1 MFIKFILYNP
11 LLKKCLYDKHARY
24 SLAMCNFDGWNLC
37 GCAIFLVSETFP
49 SIQWRSFSDKTFFLK
64 QYRIIFKKHVLLSKK
79 GQLKHLFCEWFFL
92 QMKCDAFPKENARTF
107 PKKTR
112 YYFFLST
119 GSLLYALYFKYN
131 IAVSFFFY
139 KHIISSNRCMFRY
152 RIIIRLQS
160 FV

>member
-49 SIQWRSFSDKTFFLK
+49 SIQWRSFSDRKHFFETVSHHFQKTC
-64 QYRIIFKKHVLLSKK
+64 ITFKKRATETFILWVIFPSNEMRCISEGKRK
-79 GQLKHLFCEWFFL
+79 DFSEKNTLF
-92 QMKCDAFPKENARTF
+92 
-107 PKKTR
+107 
-112 YYFFLST
+112 FFLST

-131 IAVSFFFY
+131 IAVSFFF
-139 KHIISSNRCMFRY
+139 
-152 RIIIRLQS
+152 
-160 FV
+160 

>member
-37 GCAIFLVSETFP
+37 GCAIFFWWVKHFLPFNGDLFQTKHFFETVSHHFQKTCITF
-49 SIQWRSFSDKTFFLK
+49 
-64 QYRIIFKKHVLLSKK
+64 KK

-112 YYFFLST
+112 YFFLST

-131 IAVSFFFY
+131 IAVPFFF
-139 KHIISSNRCMFRY
+139 
-152 RIIIRLQS
+152 
-160 FV
+160 

>member
-11 LLKKCLYDKHARY
+11 LLKKCLYDKHTRY

-37 GCAIFLVSETFP
+37 GCAIFFWWVKHFLPFNGVLFQTKHFFETVSHHFQKTCITFKKRATETFILWVIFP
-49 SIQWRSFSDKTFFLK
+49 SNEMRCISEGKRKDFSEKNTF
-64 QYRIIFKKHVLLSKK
+64 
-79 GQLKHLFCEWFFL
+79 
-92 QMKCDAFPKENARTF
+92 
-107 PKKTR
+107 
-112 YYFFLST
+112 FFLST

-131 IAVSFFFY
+131 IAVSFFFN